1 MNQSILLI
9 GFNDLC
15 SLLFICGIIT
25 EQAVQCIRS
34 LTHSLY
40 SLLVLLLR

>member
-1 MNQSILLI
+1 MDQSILLI

-15 SLLFICGIIT
+15 SLLFIRGIIT
-25 EQAVQCIRS
+25 QQAVQCIRS

-40 SLLVLLLR
+40 SLFVLLRR